1 MLRPGRPTLQTLK
14 LLEDCCWGLGAGLL
28 ITCLASTL
36 GAQHGY
42 RSALNSFE
50 GSRAGIA
57 VAAPLDGEDPRLHA
71 GLDHAPPD
79 QSRWSTERVRQ
90 YAEARWDVPITPE
103 AVIRI
108 PSLGLEVPVFPGE
121 SEANMTRGA
130 GRITGSPRFG
140 EPGNVSVSSHRD
152 GFFRKLEDIRVGDE
166 IVVATHA
173 ASYHYVVAEI
183 RITEPTDTVVL
194 WPGEVPELTLVTC
207 YPFNFIG
214 RAPQRY
220 VVRAELRKES
230 P

>member
-1 MLRPGRPTLQTLK
+1 MLRPGRPTPQALK
-14 LLEDCCWGLGAGLL
+14 LLEYCCWGLGAGLL
-28 ITCLASTL
+28 ITYLASTL
-36 GAQHGY
+36 SAQYGS
-42 RSALNSFE
+42 RSALIAFE
-50 GSRAGIA
+50 ASRAGIA
-57 VAAPLDGEDPRLHA
+57 VAAPLGGDEPGLHA

-79 QSRWSTERVRQ
+79 QSGWSAERVRQ
-90 YAEARWDVPITPE
+90 YAQSRWDVPLTPE

-121 SEANMTRGA
+121 TEANMTRGA

-152 GFFRKLEDIRVGDE
+152 GFFRKLEDLRVGDE
-166 IVVATHA
+166 IVVDTRAAT
-173 ASYHYVVAEI
+173 YRYVVEEI
-183 RITEPTDTVVL
+183 RITEPADTVVL

-220 VVRAELRKES
+220 VVRAELRKE
-230 P
+230 

>member
-1 MLRPGRPTLQTLK
+1 MLRPGRPTPQALK
-14 LLEDCCWGLGAGLL
+14 LLEYCCWGLGTGLL
-28 ITCLASTL
+28 ITYLASTL
-36 GAQHGY
+36 WAQYGS
-42 RSALNSFE
+42 RSALIAFE
-50 GSRAGIA
+50 ASRAGIA
-57 VAAPLDGEDPRLHA
+57 VAAPLDGDEPRLHA

-79 QSRWSTERVRQ
+79 QSGWSAERIRQ
-90 YAEARWDVPITPE
+90 YAQSRLDVPLTPE

-121 SEANMTRGA
+121 TEANMTRGA

-152 GFFRKLEDIRVGDE
+152 GFFRKLEDVRVGDE
-166 IVVATHA
+166 IVVDTRAAT
-173 ASYHYVVAEI
+173 YRYVVEEI
-183 RITEPTDTVVL
+183 RITEPADTVVL

-220 VVRAELRKES
+220 VVRAELRKE
-230 P
+230 

>member
-1 MLRPGRPTLQTLK
+1 MLRPGRPTPQALK
-14 LLEDCCWGLGAGLL
+14 LLEYCFWGLGTGLL
-28 ITCLASTL
+28 ITYLASTL
-36 GAQHGY
+36 WAQYGS
-42 RSALNSFE
+42 RSALIAFE
-50 GSRAGIA
+50 ASRAGIA
-57 VAAPLDGEDPRLHA
+57 VAAPLDGDEPRLHA

-79 QSRWSTERVRQ
+79 QSGWSAERIRQ
-90 YAEARWDVPITPE
+90 YAQSRLDVPLTPE

-121 SEANMTRGA
+121 TEANMTRGA

-152 GFFRKLEDIRVGDE
+152 GFFRKLEDLRVGDE
-166 IVVATHA
+166 IVVDTRAAT
-173 ASYHYVVAEI
+173 YRYVVEEI
-183 RITEPTDTVVL
+183 RITEPADTVVL

-220 VVRAELRKES
+220 VVRAELRKE
-230 P
+230 

>member
-1 MLRPGRPTLQTLK
+1 MLRPGRPTPQALK
-14 LLEDCCWGLGAGLL
+14 LIEYCCWGLGSGLL
-28 ITCLASTL
+28 LTYLASTL
-36 GAQHGY
+36 FAQYGY
-42 RSALNSFE
+42 RSALIAFE
-50 GSRAGIA
+50 ASRAGVA
-57 VAAPLDGEDPRLHA
+57 MAAPLGGDDPRLHS
-71 GLDHAPPD
+71 GLDYAPPD
-79 QSRWSTERVRQ
+79 QHGWSTERVRE
-90 YAEARWDVPITPE
+90 YAEARWDVPLTPE

-140 EPGNVSVSSHRD
+140 ERGNVSVSSHRD

-166 IVVATHA
+166 IVVDTRAAT
-173 ASYHYVVAEI
+173 YRYVVEEI
-183 RITEPTDTVVL
+183 RVTEPTDTVVL

-220 VVRAELRKES
+220 VVRAELRKE
-230 P
+230 

>member
-1 MLRPGRPTLQTLK
+1 MLRLGRPTPQALK
-14 LLEDCCWGLGAGLL
+14 LLEYCCWGLGSGLL
-28 ITCLASTL
+28 ITYLAATL
-36 GAQHGY
+36 WAQYGSQ
-42 RSALNSFE
+42 SALIAFE
-50 GSRAGIA
+50 ASRAGIA
-57 VAAPLDGEDPRLHA
+57 MAAPLGGNDPLVQP
-71 GLDHAPPD
+71 GLDDAPPD
-79 QSRWSTERVRQ
+79 PSGWSRERLRQ

-121 SEANMTRGA
+121 TEANMTRGA

-152 GFFRKLEDIRVGDE
+152 GFFRKLQDIRVGDK
-166 IVVATHA
+166 IVVDTRA
-173 ASYHYVVAEI
+173 ASYQYVVAEI

-194 WPGEVPELTLVTC
+194 WPGDGPELTLVTC

-220 VVRAELRKES
+220 VVRAELSKE
-230 P
+230 